1 MRRTRKSDAV
11 ADDVWP
17 VGFDW
22 PDMCRRDFC
31 TPASI
36 DKLKPGNGAALI
48 IRAQNDTAEHAVT
61 QYPGYGNADTVALLF
76 EFERYLLLGK
86 TGGRHVVIE
95 PRQQRRALREAEFD
109 YSPKVLRRNWTNC
122 RLSASGN
129 AAAIIENSLSR
140 SPYSHSIVPSD
151 GKASGLRSSRGI
163 EGKTVPW
170 PRIRDGHRAR
180 ALIGRLRRVAHS
192 AIGCR
197 DAPSPETG
205 F

>member
-95 PRQQRRALREAEFD
+95 PR
-109 YSPKVLRRNWTNC
+109 SSGV
-122 RLSASGN
+122 LSAKPSSIILLKSSG
-129 AAAIIENSLSR
+129 E
-140 SPYSHSIVPSD
+140 
-151 GKASGLRSSRGI
+151 
-163 EGKTVPW
+163 
-170 PRIRDGHRAR
+170 
-180 ALIGRLRRVAHS
+180 IGRTA
-192 AIGCR
+192 
-197 DAPSPETG
+197 D
-205 F
+205 